1 MVEDSLKLYTKKQIA
16 GASQA
21 RNLYKN
27 LLCPSVEDFHNII
40 SMGQIIRWQ
49 VTVEDVKTAF
59 KIWGP
64 SVNKAKGNMTW
75 RTAKASASSI
85 VSIPK
90 ELLQAQKKVTL
101 SIDFFYINEKHIF
114 LMTYSENIC
123 YTTTSH
129 VVSCKVKDYWSLLKG
144 IYKKYFVRGLVI
156 VTIKADLEFTTLQ
169 ALVGKL
175 PSDPTML
182 LAA

>member
-1 MVEDSLKLYTKKQIA
+1 
-16 GASQA
+16 
-21 RNLYKN
+21 
-27 LLCPSVEDFHNII
+27 
-40 SMGQIIRWQ
+40 
-49 VTVEDVKTAF
+49 
-59 KIWGP
+59 
-64 SVNKAKGNMTW
+64 MTW

-114 LMTYSENIC
+114 LMTYSDNIC